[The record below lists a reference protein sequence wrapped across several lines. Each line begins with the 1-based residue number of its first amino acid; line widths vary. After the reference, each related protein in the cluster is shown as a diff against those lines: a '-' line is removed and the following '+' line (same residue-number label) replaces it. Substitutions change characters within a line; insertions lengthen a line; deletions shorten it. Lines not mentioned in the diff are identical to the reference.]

1 MLIEENAKKSNEK
14 LKKLQNQLKINENTQ
29 SLQLENS
36 IYIEKVA
43 ALMENEKNTI
53 KTILLKEK
61 IDSEE
66 FFVSKIK
73 SIEEKL
79 EKQKQKTSELENEFK
94 NLKKTQKRELTE
106 ERNWFKNKEK
116 RLEITKTILEKEIQ
130 HLTEEFFMK
139 TQDLG
144 CKYEENIRKLETE
157 YSGKITLL
165 EESKKSLEDQ
175 FFQQI
180 VDIKNNNNSQISLLK
195 QENTL
200 NNEKLLCSENIAN
213 KISVKI
219 SKILTKY
226 SGKLEKKDILS
237 LKSHPSDEI
246 ILKLLKILK
255 SLLNRLFI
263 ENN

>member
-1 MLIEENAKKSNEK
+1 
-14 LKKLQNQLKINENTQ
+14 
-29 SLQLENS
+29 
-36 IYIEKVA
+36 
-43 ALMENEKNTI
+43 
-53 KTILLKEK
+53 
-61 IDSEE
+61 
-66 FFVSKIK
+66 
-73 SIEEKL
+73 
-79 EKQKQKTSELENEFK
+79 
-94 NLKKTQKRELTE
+94 
-106 ERNWFKNKEK
+106 
-116 RLEITKTILEKEIQ
+116 
-130 HLTEEFFMK
+130 MK